1 MGGLYLALITH
12 ECAQVGGL
20 VPGRCSGIDDNALRT
35 RWRGEHDGGKT
46 RCLILEDE
54 TSIRILR
61 DICQLRLRGK
71 QQKVLD
77 VRVPCEVP
85 EKRGWGKLSSIKEK
99 TSIDKDE
106 SGTHI
111 PSRGSPRLY
120 PLFWNVFMASSK
132 VHFKVLIRAYRGI
145 RAVDYRGEKKKK
157 FSSSFGIEEIG
168 LPTTY
173 PLARHLLVP
182 FRHRSWHPA

>member
-1 MGGLYLALITH
+1 MGALYLALITH

-85 EKRGWGKLSSIKEK
+85 EKRGWGKLSSIKKKLRSTRTRVER
-99 TSIDKDE
+99 TSHQGDPRGCTHS
-106 SGTHI
+106 SGTSLWLHRRSI
-111 PSRGSPRLY
+111 
-120 PLFWNVFMASSK
+120 SK
-132 VHFKVLIRAYRGI
+132 Y
-145 RAVDYRGEKKKK
+145 
-157 FSSSFGIEEIG
+157 
-168 LPTTY
+168 
-173 PLARHLLVP
+173 
-182 FRHRSWHPA
+182 